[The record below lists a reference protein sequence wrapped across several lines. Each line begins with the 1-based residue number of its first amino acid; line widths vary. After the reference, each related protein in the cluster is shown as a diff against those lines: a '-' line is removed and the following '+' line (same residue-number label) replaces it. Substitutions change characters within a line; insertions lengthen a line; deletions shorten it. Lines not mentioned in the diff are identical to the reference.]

1 MLTQEKIDMNTYWF
15 QNLQILLDIN
25 KSDQFYPKSG
35 MTYSQKVNALV
46 RGGLYLGIMLSLIKT
61 NYLFLYIPV
70 TVMIL
75 TYINH
80 LFRVKKLDHLVKKQ
94 GPNATVADLPSKIKE
109 AFSHTIQTRQMTE
122 VTDNNPFM
130 NPLVFDKRTRN
141 PAYNVLQKDHQ
152 TKIEN
157 AFNKNTYRDAS
168 DIFNRNNGQ
177 RQFVTVPSTTY
188 PNNQG
193 LFANWLYGTPS
204 TCKEGNGNQCVANM
218 YHPMQRRMFAPGHGS
233 SNS

>member
-1 MLTQEKIDMNTYWF
+1 MLTKEKIDMNTYWF

-35 MTYSQKVNALV
+35 MTYAQKVNALV

-109 AFSHTIQTRQMTE
+109 AFSNTIQIQQSTE
-122 VTDNNPFM
+122 VSHNNPFS
-130 NPLVFDKRTRN
+130 NPLVFDKRTRS
-141 PAYNVLQKDHQ
+141 PACNVLQKGNQ